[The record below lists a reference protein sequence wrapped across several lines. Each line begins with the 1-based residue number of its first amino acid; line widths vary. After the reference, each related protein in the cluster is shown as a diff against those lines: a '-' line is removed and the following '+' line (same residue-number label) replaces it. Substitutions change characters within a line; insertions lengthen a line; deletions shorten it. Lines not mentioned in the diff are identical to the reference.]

1 MSREQSQQNIDK
13 QEEAI
18 TVAQETSEV
27 SIIPVSTDPEVQNQL
42 CHKELKYVYQK
53 IDKESSLL
61 WSQDNRLVLP
71 NSRRKTEKKEEDSEW
86 KNQTN
91 AQVGYGEITKGAI
104 MNFMNIL
111 QNVSDLIGREDE
123 KYLAYPKE

>member
-61 WSQDNRLVLP
+61 WS
-71 NSRRKTEKKEEDSEW
+71 
-86 KNQTN
+86 
-91 AQVGYGEITKGAI
+91 
-104 MNFMNIL
+104 
-111 QNVSDLIGREDE
+111 
-123 KYLAYPKE
+123 

>member
-1 MSREQSQQNIDK
+1 
-13 QEEAI
+13 
-18 TVAQETSEV
+18 
-27 SIIPVSTDPEVQNQL
+27 
-42 CHKELKYVYQK
+42 
-53 IDKESSLL
+53 
-61 WSQDNRLVLP
+61 VLP